1 MHCLQ
6 RCLIASLLT
15 LCLTSCSNTDET
27 EVEDSESSVEA
38 ETPSSSGIET
48 EPPTQGVVV
57 EASEDQDVIL
67 VGLIIDEENIMS
79 SYDRQP
85 GVAFVGMIEE
95 YNRQGGLLGKRRIK
109 AFGDQ

>member
-15 LCLTSCSNTDET
+15 LCLTSCSNIDET
-27 EVEDSESSVEA
+27 EVEDSESFVEA

-48 EPPTQGVVV
+48 EAPTQVVV

-85 GVAFVGMIEE
+85 GAVS
-95 YNRQGGLLGKRRIK
+95 YTHLTLPTK
-109 AFGDQ
+109 A